1 MFPSDFDAYE
11 EVKRG
16 RAWGAVVFSRNF
28 SQALSNRVDYGTN
41 VDNFSLD
48 ASEVEIRLD
57 MSSKSPKSY
66 DDQFLIELLKT
77 LIFFSIAFSQINKL
91 ANCYTVIC
99 NLVS

>member
-16 RAWGAVVFSRNF
+16 RAWGSVVFSRNF

-57 MSSKSPKSY
+57 MSSK
-66 DDQFLIELLKT
+66 L
-77 LIFFSIAFSQINKL
+77 SQKETTINFGM
-91 ANCYTVIC
+91 NFY
-99 NLVS
+99 NQ